1 MSLVRQL
8 DPRLKVVDEQRS
20 RRGGR
25 EGTQGRESLIGIS
38 QNTNHCQGEPSSSS
52 QCWSLLPV
60 EEKHFL
66 HFNWLSLFHS
76 KMQIIRAASITYGE
90 FISSLSNIY
99 FTTSNGQGLKSY
111 SVNCSQQK
119 SMLNQN
125 LPPIIVAGPD
135 RTTDAWTKLWIYSKD
150 KS

>member
-25 EGTQGRESLIGIS
+25 GRRGE
-38 QNTNHCQGEPSSSS
+38 NH
-52 QCWSLLPV
+52 
-60 EEKHFL
+60 
-66 HFNWLSLFHS
+66 WLEFH
-76 KMQIIRAASITYGE
+76 KTQIIVRGNLLLQSMLISFSSGGEALLAFQLTFPFPLKDANHRAASITYGE

>member
-25 EGTQGRESLIGIS
+25 DAGERIIDWNFTKHKSLSGGTFLLQPMLISFSSGGEALLAF
-38 QNTNHCQGEPSSSS
+38 QLTFPFPLKDANH
-52 QCWSLLPV
+52 
-60 EEKHFL
+60 
-66 HFNWLSLFHS
+66 
-76 KMQIIRAASITYGE
+76 RAAFITYGE

-135 RTTDAWTKLWIYSKD
+135 RTTDA
-150 KS
+150 